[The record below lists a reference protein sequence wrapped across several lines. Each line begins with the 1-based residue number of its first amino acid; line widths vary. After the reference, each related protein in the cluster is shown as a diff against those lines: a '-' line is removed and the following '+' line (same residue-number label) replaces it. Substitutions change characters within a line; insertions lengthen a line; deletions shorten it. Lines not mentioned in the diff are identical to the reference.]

1 MAPWWRNFG
10 GKILPF
16 TFLLIYLIERL
27 REYQQQL
34 SVRKTIFSLWILVKS
49 MGANDGLEGKTTHLA
64 GFYIHTISGQNIPK
78 PPIVISL
85 DFLIVG
91 ILYLFSLE
99 FWRNFHNWNKK
110 VTTTKLT
117 RCVHLKKSNKCIFSE
132 FLYFTHRGK
141 LAIIILLPLLAYRNY
156 FDDCWLRYP
165 ILNSYHVYHTFN
177 WNTPNYNYQKNYI

>member
-1 MAPWWRNFG
+1 MYDRKFCEVSQNPKSNRCFPFLNQQMAPWWRNFG

-78 PPIVISL
+78 PPIVI
-85 DFLIVG
+85 FKPR
-91 ILYLFSLE
+91 F
-99 FWRNFHNWNKK
+99 F
-110 VTTTKLT
+110 
-117 RCVHLKKSNKCIFSE
+117 
-132 FLYFTHRGK
+132 
-141 LAIIILLPLLAYRNY
+141 
-156 FDDCWLRYP
+156 DCWHPLFVLFR
-165 ILNSYHVYHTFN
+165 ILEKLS
-177 WNTPNYNYQKNYI
+177 